1 MERRKRYKRPLSLV
15 IIGTLF
21 LLFPIWNYL
30 SICIMS
36 GYPYYRPLYVLGKM
50 DPLVVLLMVLS
61 LAVGVGLLL
70 VKRWGWRLFFAFA
83 ALLIGYNVWAV
94 FSLPDYWI
102 NIMYLVYSA
111 LGVAAAIYF
120 LRPDISTPFM
130 KMYPRGWRFEKR
142 QPVQHDIKIDG
153 KPFKTRDLSPRG
165 LYVDWPECDAEVG
178 QEVEIEVEGMLL
190 KGGIVRIDSSGAG
203 IAFRYQRKE
212 SRNTIKNLLSA
223 TV

>member
-70 VKRWGWRLFFAFA
+70 VKR
-83 ALLIGYNVWAV
+83 
-94 FSLPDYWI
+94 
-102 NIMYLVYSA
+102 
-111 LGVAAAIYF
+111 
-120 LRPDISTPFM
+120 
-130 KMYPRGWRFEKR
+130 RGCPLTE
-142 QPVQHDIKIDG
+142 
-153 KPFKTRDLSPRG
+153 
-165 LYVDWPECDAEVG
+165 
-178 QEVEIEVEGMLL
+178 
-190 KGGIVRIDSSGAG
+190 
-203 IAFRYQRKE
+203 
-212 SRNTIKNLLSA
+212 
-223 TV
+223 